1 MSDAGVSGSEWT
13 GRTGKSWAHEWQRTD
28 RSFGPLTQEL
38 VAEATAV
45 PFQRA
50 LDIGCGAG
58 EVSIRLAKMAPSAK
72 VSGVDISDELL
83 AVARERAVDLPN
95 ASFELA
101 DASRWNA
108 AADDKPDLVIS
119 RHGVMFFDD
128 PVAAFTHISR
138 QAAAKSRL
146 VFSCFRERSEN
157 EWAREL
163 ASVLDV
169 STAPSDPRAPGP
181 FAFGEQDYVAG
192 ILEKAGWG
200 SPRFEPIDYGMIAG
214 EGADAL
220 DDATSYF
227 LRIGPAARAISEM
240 SGDKREE
247 AISRLRT
254 MLGAHREAERIELPA
269 SCWIVSATSAR

>member
-28 RSFGPLTQEL
+28 RSFGPLTQQL

-45 PFQRA
+45 PFRHA

-58 EVSIRLAKMAPSAK
+58 EVSLRLAKMAPSAR
-72 VSGVDISDELL
+72 VSGVDISEELL
-83 AVARERAVDLPN
+83 AVARERAEDLPN

-101 DASRWNA
+101 DASRWEA
-108 AADDKPDLVIS
+108 AGDDKPDLVVS
-119 RHGVMFFDD
+119 RHGVMFFGD
-128 PVAAFTHISR
+128 PVAAFSHISR
-138 QAAAKSRL
+138 QAAPEARL
-146 VFSCFRERSEN
+146 VFTCFRERSEN
-157 EWAREL
+157 GWAREL

-169 STAPSDPRAPGP
+169 STAPADPRAAGP
-181 FAFGEQDYVAG
+181 FAFGERDYVAD
-192 ILEKAGWG
+192 ILDKAGWG
-200 SPRFEPIDYGMIAG
+200 SLRFEPIDYGMVAG

-240 SGDKREE
+240 AGDKRDG

-254 MLGAHREAERIELPA
+254 MLDAHREAERIELPA